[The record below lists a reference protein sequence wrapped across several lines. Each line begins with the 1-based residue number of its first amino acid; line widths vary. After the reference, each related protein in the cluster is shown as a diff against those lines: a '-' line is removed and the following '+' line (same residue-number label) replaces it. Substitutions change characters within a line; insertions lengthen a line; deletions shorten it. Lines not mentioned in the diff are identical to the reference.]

1 MVTKMVGHAIH
12 SFGLSFLLR
21 WSQLQRKAV
30 NEIYIGFAF
39 GGREEILLFPQ
50 LKCRQLG
57 AIQRTSITKIWS
69 SRIARHSSSCLGD
82 NSGKTTDAGVG
93 KDVVL
98 AVETAA
104 DTMGFGVAFFFTMLI
119 TVVATMI
126 E

>member
-69 SRIARHSSSCLGD
+69 LRIARHSSSCLGD
-82 NSGKTTDAGVG
+82 NSGKTTDAGVR

-98 AVETAA
+98 AAA

-119 TVVATMI
+119 TVIATMI